1 MTPHPS
7 AEAVRRIALPVVLA
21 IIQGTT
27 TVLADST
34 ITSQR
39 TVTQLAEGIHEI
51 RHPDAPDTFPQG
63 NTTVIIGARGVL
75 VVDSCLLPSS
85 AKKDIEQIRRW
96 TKIPVTYLVNT
107 HWHFDHTLRNASYAA
122 AFPSIQIVAQA
133 ATQNII
139 AAFNPGAVS
148 RYPGRAE
155 RFKKV
160 LDSGKNPDGQPLT
173 EGERRDY
180 ERSLAGLA
188 PVVAEMKDTVQLAP
202 NVTFTQELDI
212 DLGNRLVQLRF
223 LGPGN
228 TAGDTVIYLP
238 KEKILITGDLLDH
251 PVPYFFGGL
260 PLDFPRTLKAMAELD
275 ADTIVPGHGD
285 VLKNKDYIYQVIDL
299 LNAVNREVE
308 REVNSGH
315 TLEEVQA
322 EAPKAL
328 DAAAWRRKFAGDN
341 TEDGDFFDES
351 LAGLIKGSFNQIRLR

>member
-1 MTPHPS
+1 MPRRLTADS
-7 AEAVRRIALPVVLA
+7 ILRIASPTCLA
-21 IIQGTT
+21 LIVGMAAAR
-27 TVLADST
+27 ADST
-34 ITSQR
+34 ITAQR

-63 NTTVIIGARGVL
+63 NTTVIIGERGVL

-85 AKKDIEQIRRW
+85 ARKDIEQIRQW
-96 TKIPVTYLVNT
+96 TKQPVTYLVNT
-107 HWHFDHTLRNASYAA
+107 HWHFDHTLGNTTYAA

-133 ATQNII
+133 ATRDII
-139 AAFNPGAVS
+139 AEFNPGAVS
-148 RYPGRAE
+148 RYPDRAQ

-160 LDSGKNPDGQPLT
+160 LDTGKNPDGRPLT

-188 PVVAEMKDTVQLAP
+188 PVVAEMKNTVQLVP
-202 NVTFTQELDI
+202 NVAFTQQLDI
-212 DLGNRLVQLRF
+212 DLGNRMVQLRF

-228 TAGDTVIYLP
+228 TSGDTVVYLP

-285 VLKNKDYIYQVIDL
+285 ILKSKDYIYQVIDL
-299 LNAVNREVE
+299 LNAVNQEVE
-308 REVNSGH
+308 QEVNSGR
-315 TLEEVQA
+315 TLEEVQL

-328 DAAAWRRKFAGDN
+328 DAPAWRRKFAGEN
-341 TEDGDFFDES
+341 AEDGDFFDQTF
-351 LAGLIKGSFNQIRLR
+351 AALIKGAYNQIRLR